1 VAAAARDH
9 RRLGSHAGTEIASR
23 RAEGEGQHSI
33 HNMDEPDHGK
43 MRSVIA
49 GQFTRRAVLRLLP
62 RIQEIS
68 EALLDEMV
76 DRRECD
82 FVEQAAS
89 KLPLLIVAELLGV
102 PREDAP
108 LLFDWT
114 NQFVSLDPEIDNADR
129 RAGARQELSGY
140 FRALAQERRRSGADD
155 VVTALVRASLGDRSL
170 TDEELDPYFILLV
183 VAGNETT
190 RNLMSGGLWG
200 LASTAGAFDQLRNSP
215 NQLDTAVE
223 EMLRWVSPVIN
234 MRRTALCDLEW
245 HETRISAGDKV
256 VLWFGSANRD
266 ERVFDEPDTFKV
278 DRHPN
283 DHLACGWG
291 NHFCL
296 GAHLARLE
304 VKTFFAEVLR
314 RGLDIYVT
322 TPPVRVM
329 SNWFRGIRT
338 LPVQVTQTVTV

>member
-1 VAAAARDH
+1 
-9 RRLGSHAGTEIASR
+9 
-23 RAEGEGQHSI
+23 
-33 HNMDEPDHGK
+33 MDEPDHSR
-43 MRSVIA
+43 MRSLIA
-49 GQFTRRAVLRLLP
+49 GQFTRRSVLRLVP

-68 EALLDEMV
+68 ASILDGML
-76 DRRECD
+76 DREECD
-82 FVEQAAS
+82 FVEQVACR
-89 KLPLLIVAELLGV
+89 LPLLVLAELLGV

-114 NQFVSLDPEIDNADR
+114 NQFVVVDPGAGNADR

-140 FRALAQERRRSGADD
+140 FRGLAEQRRSRGADD
-155 VVTALVRASLGDRSL
+155 LVTALVHASVEGRPL

-190 RNLMSGGLWG
+190 RNLLSGGLWG
-200 LASTAGAFDQLRNSP
+200 LASTTGPLDQLHRSP
-215 NQLDTAVE
+215 ELLDVAIE

-245 HETRISAGDKV
+245 NGTRIQAGEKV

-266 ERVFDEPDTFKV
+266 ERVFDDPDTFKV
-278 DRHPN
+278 DRRPN
-283 DHLACGWG
+283 EHLGFGWG

-304 VKTFFAEVLR
+304 ANTFFAEVLR
-314 RGLDIYVT
+314 RGLDIEIT
-322 TPPVRVM
+322 APPVRVR

-338 LPVQVTQTVTV
+338 LPVHVSQRVKAA